1 MLNSE
6 KYSVNGA
13 ISSAE
18 QRGDPYAAIAICE
31 EHGRFVRGVSIAL
44 RIEDLERTNRLYER
58 AIQKAER
65 TGDFS
70 RCAEIARIAG
80 KPEMAELF
88 NKIVE
93 FRNGKRI

>member
-1 MLNSE
+1 MISFA

-18 QRGDPYAAIAICE
+18 QRGDPYAAIAISE
-31 EHGRFVRGVSIAL
+31 EHGRFVKGVNIAL
-44 RIEDLERTNRLYER
+44 RIGDLERANRLYER

-70 RCAEIARIAG
+70 RCAEIARIAE

-88 NKIVE
+88 SKIAE